1 MLTAAGPILGPAVL
15 PTRKVTG
22 ARTQMA
28 TTREAVDAGA
38 ALTLEVDGDGVAWL
52 VFDRP
57 ESRVN
62 ILSSEVMRRLDG
74 LLSEVEEGARTGRV
88 KALIVKSGKDGSF
101 IAGAN
106 VEEIAGVTDALEAE
120 AGSRLGQ
127 DVFRRI
133 ERLPIPSIASIDG
146 ICLGGGAE
154 LSLACTYRIASDRP
168 ETKIG
173 FPEVRLGII
182 PGWGGTTR
190 LPRLIGL
197 RAAIELIVTGKTISA
212 KRALRL
218 GFVDEVVPPAIL
230 EERTRRF
237 AWERIDRG
245 PRRAPAR
252 RGVGARL
259 LDETAP
265 GRRLVLWQAR
275 KQVLRETKGHYP
287 APLAA
292 LDVLAR
298 TLSLPIDEA
307 FGLEART
314 VGRLAVSDV
323 AKNLIHVF
331 FLMEAAKK
339 AAPAAEPRPTERV
352 GVLGAGVMGGG
363 IAQLLAYRG
372 IPVRLKDIRPEAI
385 SLGLRHA
392 RQIFDRAV
400 RRGRMNRREAERAM
414 DRISPTLD
422 YSGFGSSDVVIEAVV
437 ERMDVKKQVL
447 AEVEEH
453 LGESA
458 VLASNTSALS
468 ITEMANGLRRPENV
482 CGMHFFNPVHR
493 MPLVEI
499 VRGAATSDEALA
511 TVFALTRKL
520 EKTPVIVNDGPG
532 FLVNRLLAPYLN
544 EAGWLISEGAR
555 IEDVDRVLLDF
566 GMPMGP
572 FRLLDEV
579 GLDVSRH
586 VAGILYEAFGD
597 RMRPAP
603 ALLKL
608 SETARLGK
616 KGGRGFYR
624 YEGEREQGVDESIY
638 GELGD
643 AVPAERRTI
652 ADDVI
657 RERCVLV
664 MVNEAAR
671 ALEDGI
677 VDDPGAVDLAMI
689 TGTGFPP
696 FRGGLLRYADAIGA
710 QDVVKKLEAYEK
722 ELGVRFQPAPR
733 LRELAAEGRGFYG

>member
-1 MLTAAGPILGPAVL
+1 
-15 PTRKVTG
+15 
-22 ARTQMA
+22 MA
-28 TTREAVDAGA
+28 TTREAVESAA
-38 ALTLEVDGDGVAWL
+38 ALTLEIDGDGVAWL

-57 ESRVN
+57 ESKVN
-62 ILSSEVMRRLDG
+62 ILSSDVMRRLDG
-74 LLSEVEEGARTGRV
+74 LLAEVEENARIGRV
-88 KALIVKSGKDGSF
+88 KALVVKSGKPGSF

-106 VEEIAGVTDALEAE
+106 VEEIAGITDPAAAE
-120 AGSRLGQ
+120 EGSRLGQ
-127 DVFRRI
+127 EVFRRI
-133 ERLPIPSIASIDG
+133 ERLPIPSIAAIDG

-154 LSLACTYRIASDRP
+154 LALACTYRIASDRP

-190 LPRLIGL
+190 LPRLVGL
-197 RAAIELIVTGKTISA
+197 RTAIEMIVTGKTISA
-212 KRALRL
+212 KRALRI
-218 GFVDEVVPPAIL
+218 GFVDEVVPAPIL
-230 EERTRRF
+230 DERTRRF

-245 PRRAPAR
+245 PRRPETR
-252 RGVGARL
+252 RSLGARL
-259 LDETAP
+259 LEDTAP
-265 GRRLVLWQAR
+265 GRRLLLWQAR

-298 TLSLPIDEA
+298 TLSLPLDEA
-307 FGLEART
+307 FALEART
-314 VGRLAVSDV
+314 VGRLVVSEV
-323 AKNLIHVF
+323 SKNLIHVF
-331 FLMEAAKK
+331 FLMEGAKK
-339 AAPAAEPRPTERV
+339 AAPEVEPRPVERV

-372 IPVRLKDIRPEAI
+372 IPVRLKDIRAEAI

-392 RQIFDRAV
+392 RQIFDRSV
-400 RRGRMNRREAERAM
+400 RRGRMTRKEVEQAM
-414 DRISPTLD
+414 TRISPTLD
-422 YSGFGSSDVVIEAVV
+422 YSGFGATDVVIEAVV

-453 LGESA
+453 LPATA

-468 ITEMANGLRRPENV
+468 ITEMANDLRRPENV

-499 VRGAATSDEALA
+499 VRGAATSDETLA
-511 TVFALTRKL
+511 TVFALARRL
-520 EKTPVIVNDGPG
+520 EKTPIIVNDGPG

-544 EAGWLISEGAR
+544 EAGWLLSEGAR
-555 IEDVDRVLLDF
+555 IEDVDRALLDF

-603 ALLKL
+603 ALVKL

-616 KGGRGFYR
+616 KGGRGFYLF
-624 YEGEREQGVDESIY
+624 EGEREKGVDESIY
-638 GELGD
+638 AELAD

-652 ADDVI
+652 GKDVI
-657 RERCVLV
+657 QERCILV
-664 MVNEAAR
+664 MINEAAR

-677 VDDPGAVDLAMI
+677 VSEAGAVDLAMI

-696 FRGGLLRYADAIGA
+696 FRGGLLRHADALGLPKI
-710 QDVVKKLEAYEK
+710 VEKLEAYER
-722 ELGVRFQPAPR
+722 ELGVRFQPAPL
-733 LRELAAEGRGFYG
+733 LRAHAEAGRGFYG

>member
-1 MLTAAGPILGPAVL
+1 
-15 PTRKVTG
+15 
-22 ARTQMA
+22 MA
-28 TTREAVDAGA
+28 TTREAVESAA
-38 ALTLEVDGDGVAWL
+38 ALTLEIDGDGVAWL

-57 ESRVN
+57 EAKVN
-62 ILSSEVMRRLDG
+62 ILSSDVMRRLDG
-74 LLSEVEEGARTGRV
+74 LLAEVEEHARIGRV
-88 KALIVKSGKDGSF
+88 KALVVKSGKPGSF

-106 VEEIAGVTDALEAE
+106 VEEIAGITDPAEAE
-120 AGSRLGQ
+120 EGSRLGQ
-127 DVFRRI
+127 EVFRRI
-133 ERLPIPSIASIDG
+133 ERLSIPSIAAIDG

-154 LSLACTYRIASDRP
+154 LAPACTYRIASDRP

-190 LPRLIGL
+190 LPRLVGL
-197 RAAIELIVTGKTISA
+197 RTAIEMIVTGKTITA
-212 KRALRL
+212 KRALRI
-218 GFVDEVVPPAIL
+218 GFVDEVVPAPIL
-230 EERTRRF
+230 DERTRRF

-245 PRRAPAR
+245 PRRPEAR
-252 RGVGARL
+252 RSLGARL
-259 LDETAP
+259 LEDTAP
-265 GRRLVLWQAR
+265 GRRLLLWQAR

-298 TLSLPIDEA
+298 TLSLPLDEA
-307 FGLEART
+307 FALEART
-314 VGRLAVSDV
+314 VGRLVVSEV
-323 AKNLIHVF
+323 SKNLIHVF
-331 FLMEAAKK
+331 FLMEGAKK
-339 AAPAAEPRPTERV
+339 AAPEVEPRPVERV

-372 IPVRLKDIRPEAI
+372 IPVRLKDIRAEAI

-392 RQIFDRAV
+392 RQIFDRSV
-400 RRGRMNRREAERAM
+400 RRGRMTRKEVEQAM
-414 DRISPTLD
+414 TRISPTLD
-422 YSGFGSSDVVIEAVV
+422 YSGFGATDVVIEAVV

-453 LGESA
+453 LPPTA

-499 VRGAATSDEALA
+499 VRGAATSDETLATIFALA
-511 TVFALTRKL
+511 RRLD
-520 EKTPVIVNDGPG
+520 KTPVIVNDGPG

-544 EAGWLISEGAR
+544 EAGWLLSEGAR
-555 IEDVDRVLLDF
+555 IEDVDRALLDF

-603 ALLKL
+603 ALVKL

-616 KGGRGFYR
+616 KGGRGFYLF
-624 YEGEREQGVDESIY
+624 EGEREKGVDESIY
-638 GELGD
+638 AELAD

-652 ADDVI
+652 GKDVI
-657 RERCVLV
+657 QERCILV
-664 MVNEAAR
+664 MINEAAR

-677 VDDPGAVDLAMI
+677 VSEAGAVDLAMI

-696 FRGGLLRYADAIGA
+696 FRGGLLRHADALGLPKI
-710 QDVVKKLEAYEK
+710 VEKLEAYER
-722 ELGVRFQPAPR
+722 ELGVRFQPAPL
-733 LRELAAEGRGFYG
+733 LRAHAEAGRGFYG

>member
-1 MLTAAGPILGPAVL
+1 
-15 PTRKVTG
+15 
-22 ARTQMA
+22 MA
-28 TTREAVDAGA
+28 TTREAVESAA
-38 ALTLEVDGDGVAWL
+38 ALTLEIDGDGVAWL

-57 ESRVN
+57 ESKVN
-62 ILSSEVMRRLDG
+62 ILSSDVMRRLDG
-74 LLSEVEEGARTGRV
+74 LLAEVEEHARIGRV
-88 KALIVKSGKDGSF
+88 KALVVKSGKPGSF

-106 VEEIAGVTDALEAE
+106 VEEIAGITDPAEAE
-120 AGSRLGQ
+120 EGSRLGQ
-127 DVFRRI
+127 EVFRRI

-154 LSLACTYRIASDRP
+154 LALACTYRIASDRS

-190 LPRLIGL
+190 LPRLVGL
-197 RAAIELIVTGKTISA
+197 RTAIEMIVTGKTINA
-212 KRALRL
+212 KRALRI
-218 GFVDEVVPPAIL
+218 GFVDEVVPAPIL
-230 EERTRRF
+230 DERTRRF

-245 PRRAPAR
+245 PRRPEAR
-252 RGVGARL
+252 RSLGARL
-259 LDETAP
+259 LEDTAP
-265 GRRLVLWQAR
+265 GRRLLLWQAR

-298 TLSLPIDEA
+298 TLALPLDEA
-307 FGLEART
+307 FALEART
-314 VGRLAVSDV
+314 VGRLVVSEV
-323 AKNLIHVF
+323 SKNLIHVF
-331 FLMEAAKK
+331 FLMEGAKK
-339 AAPAAEPRPTERV
+339 AAPAVEPRPVERV

-372 IPVRLKDIRPEAI
+372 IPVRLKDIRAEAI

-392 RQIFDRAV
+392 RQIFERSV
-400 RRGRMNRREAERAM
+400 RRGRMTRREVERAM
-414 DRISPTLD
+414 TRISPTLD
-422 YSGFGSSDVVIEAVV
+422 YSGFGATDVVIEAVV

-453 LGESA
+453 LPPTA

-499 VRGAATSDEALA
+499 VRGAATSDETLA
-511 TVFALTRKL
+511 TVFALARRL
-520 EKTPVIVNDGPG
+520 DKTPVIVNDGPG

-544 EAGWLISEGAR
+544 EAGWLLSEGAR
-555 IEDVDRVLLDF
+555 IEDVDRTLLDF

-603 ALLKL
+603 ALVKL
-608 SETARLGK
+608 AETARLGK
-616 KGGRGFYR
+616 KGGRGFYLF
-624 YEGEREQGVDESIY
+624 EGDREKGVDESIY
-638 GELGD
+638 AELGD

-652 ADDVI
+652 ARDVI
-657 RERCVLV
+657 QERCVLV
-664 MVNEAAR
+664 MINEAAR

-677 VDDPGAVDLAMI
+677 VSEPGAVDLAMI

-696 FRGGLLRYADAIGA
+696 FRGGLLRYADALGLPTI
-710 QDVVKKLEAYEK
+710 VEKLQAYEQ
-722 ELGVRFQPAPR
+722 ELGVRFQPAPL
-733 LRELAAEGRGFYG
+733 LRAHAEAGRGFYG